1 MQSLSRSARSAV
13 RSGYHCAHGLRH
25 SCRQN
30 SVMAAAGKE
39 VLSTANAPAALGPYS
54 QGIKAGNMLYV
65 SGQVGLVPGT
75 KEFASPDVEGQTEQ
89 ALKNIGA
96 ILEAG
101 GASYSHVVKT
111 TILLADMADFAK
123 VNAVYAKY
131 FTEQPPARATYAVKD
146 LPIAARVEIE
156 AIAYLP

>member
-1 MQSLSRSARSAV
+1 
-13 RSGYHCAHGLRH
+13 
-25 SCRQN
+25 
-30 SVMAAAGKE
+30 MAAAGKE

>member
-1 MQSLSRSARSAV
+1 MS
-13 RSGYHCAHGLRH
+13 
-25 SCRQN
+25 
-30 SVMAAAGKE
+30 AAGKE